1 MSTLPSEFKKYIEL
15 DFVKFTEKSY
25 KNLEVFR
32 TEFEITYPKE
42 GLLFEEYM
50 ILLDKVIDYEDQIQ
64 KSSSYVTILNQ
75 NIEEL
80 ENTIT
85 EYKKEKEE
93 LLKYKDRLER
103 ISSSFLYK
111 VYSFL
116 KNIFRSHR

>member
-50 ILLDKVIDYEDQIQ
+50 TLLDKVIDYEDQIQ
-64 KSSSYVTILNQ
+64 KSSSYVTVLNQ